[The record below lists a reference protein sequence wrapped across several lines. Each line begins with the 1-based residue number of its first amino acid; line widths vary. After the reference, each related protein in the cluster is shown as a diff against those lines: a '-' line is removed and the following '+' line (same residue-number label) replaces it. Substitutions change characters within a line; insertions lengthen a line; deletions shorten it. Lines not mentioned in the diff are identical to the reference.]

1 MCPTHQVPIEEVGE
15 LVESGTI
22 TAETEVMVEGMQ
34 NFVGLAEFVQM
45 HGLEEELSITSTKTA
60 ARRRNFSAE
69 VLADVGHLHG
79 CSPPPSLPTSC
90 QTSSSEWQC
99 ATAYACQ
106 YWGAQDF
113 ANTDVLMD
121 GYVALHWIEM
131 ASMRGTAQ

>member
-69 VLADVGHLHG
+69 VLADVVQTAREPELGDRPLLLG
-79 CSPPPSLPTSC
+79 APPSLVARAV
-90 QTSSSEWQC
+90 QC
-99 ATAYACQ
+99 
-106 YWGAQDF
+106 
-113 ANTDVLMD
+113 
-121 GYVALHWIEM
+121 
-131 ASMRGTAQ
+131 SR